1 MEKPVFLNVLH
12 VEEITQCVMA
22 SGLSPLMSDTSI
34 PWDQCVTGPLQ
45 LTAPMEAVRTMYP
58 DLSAAVMRNVPMDV
72 LAPTVLITS
81 NASTM
86 NIVNAPWM
94 LTVTTLMRSATCLL
108 HIHLRTVPTVWMLNV
123 KEVC

>member
-1 MEKPVFLNVLH
+1 MEKPVFLNVLL
-12 VEEITQCVMA
+12 VVLITQCAMA
-22 SGLSPLMSDTSI
+22 SGPSPLMSDISI
-34 PWDQCVTGPLQ
+34 PWDQCVTGPPP

-58 DLSAAVMRNVPMDV
+58 GLSAAVMRNVPMDV

-86 NIVNAPWM
+86 NIVNALWM
-94 LTVTTLMRSATCLL
+94 LTVITLMRSATCLL
-108 HIHLRTVPTVWMLNV
+108 HIHLRTVPTVWMHNV